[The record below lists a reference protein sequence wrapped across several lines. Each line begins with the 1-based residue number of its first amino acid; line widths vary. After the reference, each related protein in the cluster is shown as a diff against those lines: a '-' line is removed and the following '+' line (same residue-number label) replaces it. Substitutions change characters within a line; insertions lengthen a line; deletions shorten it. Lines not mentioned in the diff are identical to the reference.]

1 MTLFGAEEL
10 AQRLGALAAVEEDM
24 SSIPSSHIAAH
35 SSVTSVS
42 GDLTLFSDL
51 YMQAHT

>member
-10 AQRLGALAAVEEDM
+10 AQRLGALAAVEEDK

-35 SSVTSVS
+35 SRRSQVI
-42 GDLTLFSDL
+42 
-51 YMQAHT
+51 